1 LEELVGKISDEPD
14 TDRTGKTIS
23 RSDAITPGRIHM
35 IFLLITPQSVARIQ
49 PRFLADIVGLV
60 DSEYVT
66 DRLKQASEPEEVI
79 EAIRDGM
86 QVVLD

>member
-1 LEELVGKISDEPD
+1 
-14 TDRTGKTIS
+14 
-23 RSDAITPGRIHM
+23 
-35 IFLLITPQSVARIQ
+35 VARIQ

-66 DRLKQASEPEEVI
+66 DRLKQASDPEEVI
-79 EAIRDGM
+79 EAIRDGL

>member
-1 LEELVGKISDEPD
+1 
-14 TDRTGKTIS
+14 
-23 RSDAITPGRIHM
+23 M